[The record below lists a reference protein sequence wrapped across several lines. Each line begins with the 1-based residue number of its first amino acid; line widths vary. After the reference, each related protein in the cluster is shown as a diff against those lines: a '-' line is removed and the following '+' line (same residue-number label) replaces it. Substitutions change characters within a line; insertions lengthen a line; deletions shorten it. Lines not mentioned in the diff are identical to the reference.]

1 MDNHHMTKETNKAPK
16 VTLKKWKSMNNQN
29 IHKDPH

>member
-1 MDNHHMTKETNKAPK
+1 MTKETNKAPK

-29 IHKDPH
+29 IQKYPH